1 MDQGGGVLRPTSAVR
16 LRRTVGSRVANSAS
30 STRTSAPV
38 SRLSSADFPV
48 LVYPVSA
55 TEGTRLRRRR
65 ERVRSRRRPGEH
77 LSGAGAV
84 VPD

>member
-1 MDQGGGVLRPTSAVR
+1 
-16 LRRTVGSRVANSAS
+16 
-30 STRTSAPV
+30 V